1 MTADKDAVA
10 KQKEQV
16 RSWELPFV
24 EDESEIEPDRTNA
37 LNRTS
42 DWKYEPPEE
51 DEEVLPPTAK
61 EIEEIRH
68 NAWQE
73 GFELGQKEGFEKG
86 YQEGQEKGLAEGTEK
101 GLEEGKAEGLEAA
114 REQVDKQL
122 AEWQSLIQQL
132 VEPVAK
138 VDDELEKELVQ
149 LAVSLARAVIRT
161 EVQTNDKV
169 ILQALSEGLKVLP
182 IQEKGYQIHLHPED
196 VQLIR
201 EHFSATDIESHN
213 WQLIETPDMTRG
225 GCDIVTQNN
234 AVDLSVERRVRQ
246 VLDTFLLEQGLSSGR
261 PEQD

>member
-1 MTADKDAVA
+1 MTSDKDLA
-10 KQKEQV
+10 QKRAEQV

-24 EDESEIEPDRTNA
+24 EDETEIEPDRTNA

-51 DEEVLPPTAK
+51 EEEVLPPTAK

-73 GFELGQKEGFEKG
+73 GFEQGRTEGFEKG
-86 YQEGQEKGLAEGTEK
+86 HQQGLEQGLAEGTEQ
-101 GLEEGKAEGLEAA
+101 GLEQGKNEGLAA
-114 REQVDKQL
+114 GKEKVDEL
-122 AEWQSLIQQL
+122 VSNWQQL
-132 VEPVAK
+132 IDQLVQPVEK
-138 VDDELEKELVQ
+138 VDAELEKELVQ

-161 EVQTNDKV
+161 EVQTNEKV

-182 IQEKGYQIHLHPED
+182 IQDKGYQIHLHPED
-196 VQLIR
+196 IQLIR
-201 EHFSATDIESHN
+201 GHFTEQEIESHH
-213 WQLIETPDMTRG
+213 WQLVETPGMTRG

-246 VLDTFLLEQGLSSGR
+246 VLDKFLLEQGLSTDTK
-261 PEQD
+261 PQD

>member
-1 MTADKDAVA
+1 MTSDKDAT
-10 KQKEQV
+10 QKETEQV

-24 EDESEIEPDRTNA
+24 EDETDVEPDRTNA

-51 DEEVLPPTAK
+51 EEEVLPPTAK

-68 NAWQE
+68 NAYQE
-73 GFELGQKEGFEKG
+73 GFEQGRTEGFEQG
-86 YQEGQEKGLAEGTEK
+86 HQQGLEQGLAEGTEK
-101 GLEEGKAEGLEAA
+101 GLEQGKSEGLSAA
-114 REQVDKQL
+114 KEQVDEL
-122 AEWQSLIQQL
+122 VANWQQL
-132 VEPVAK
+132 IDQLTRPVEQ
-138 VDDELEKELVQ
+138 VDAELEKELVQ

-161 EVQTNDKV
+161 EVKTNDKV

-182 IQEKGYQIHLHPED
+182 IQDKGYQIHLHPED
-196 VQLIR
+196 IQLIR
-201 EHFSATDIESHN
+201 EHFGEQEIESHH

-246 VLDTFLLEQGLSSGR
+246 VLEKFLLEQGLSTGSK
-261 PEQD
+261 EQE